1 MKLSFFF
8 IFFVS
13 LIIITY
19 SYLEKKNKIQKTL
32 SNKPVLEESF
42 QNSNIIKNVKHVS
55 KDIKGNEYIIEAEE
69 GEIDY
74 SNNEIIFLKNVKA
87 LIKLENSNEV
97 TITSQFGKYNNNT
110 YDTIFSKNV
119 EINYLDN
126 KITGEYLDFS
136 LKKNEMVISRDV
148 IYKNNDATLKADVI
162 EINVKSKDTRIYM
175 YENYKKVNIKS
186 NN

>member
-1 MKLSFFF
+1 
-8 IFFVS
+8 
-13 LIIITY
+13 
-19 SYLEKKNKIQKTL
+19 
-32 SNKPVLEESF
+32 
-42 QNSNIIKNVKHVS
+42 
-55 KDIKGNEYIIEAEE
+55 
-69 GEIDY
+69 
-74 SNNEIIFLKNVKA
+74 
-87 LIKLENSNEV
+87 V